1 MPLSKI
7 EKPRKSPVLLRRRM
21 PSTSVVSDAFVET
34 ESADR
39 QVFIRPLPD
48 WMQPP
53 HPDAIRS
60 RPAQSPPEI
69 VPAVVP
75 VSAVDN
81 SLITNVATTDP
92 LANVAP
98 TYPLAETR

>member
-7 EKPRKSPVLLRRRM
+7 VKPRKSPVLLRRRM
-21 PSTSVVSDAFVET
+21 PSTSEVSDAFVET

-39 QVFIRPLPD
+39 QVFIRQLPD

-53 HPDAIRS
+53 RPDAIRS

-69 VPAVVP
+69 VLLLFQFQLLLRRTLLSMRNCV
-75 VSAVDN
+75 
-81 SLITNVATTDP
+81 I
-92 LANVAP
+92 
-98 TYPLAETR
+98 

>member
-21 PSTSVVSDAFVET
+21 PSTSEVSDAFVET

-48 WMQPP
+48 WM
-53 HPDAIRS
+53 HPIQYPLSPVAMRS
-60 RPAQSPPEI
+60 RPAQSPPE
-69 VPAVVP
+69 VAPTVVVP
-75 VSAVDN
+75 VSAVVIYYEAGM
-81 SLITNVATTDP
+81 L
-92 LANVAP
+92 
-98 TYPLAETR
+98 RW